1 MLFIYLK
8 QKHLNFVPTEGRDV
22 TSLEHMPISLD
33 CKCCLKGHSCLV
45 TWKWRKWTVLDC
57 ILLCLGCEIVH
68 YCSFEVVVH
77 CSCGW
82 FYDSKNIKLFARMYW
97 RQWLICL
104 CSGYRC
110 WHDAFYSVG
119 FIVSWQLIIHWW
131 RQCQRLVHVCNSYTT
146 AVLTWQET
154 RLLHFLCY
162 IMFI

>member
-33 CKCCLKGHSCLV
+33 CKCCPKGHSCLV

-104 CSGYRC
+104 CSWLQMLAWCVLQCRLHCILAVNYTLMKT
-110 WHDAFYSVG
+110 
-119 FIVSWQLIIHWW
+119 VSKACTCL
-131 RQCQRLVHVCNSYTT
+131 
-146 AVLTWQET
+146 
-154 RLLHFLCY
+154 
-162 IMFI
+162 